1 MGTGTRSSFGL
12 PKNKN
17 LDFTL
22 YVQAYFSKN
31 VYKMDVQIVII
42 IEIIA
47 ELCVFFVF
55 KSNKCKESSFV
66 FLYIF
71 IKKI

>member
-1 MGTGTRSSFGL
+1 
-12 PKNKN
+12 
-17 LDFTL
+17 
-22 YVQAYFSKN
+22 
-31 VYKMDVQIVII
+31 MDVQIVII

-66 FLYIF
+66 FSLHIY
-71 IKKI
+71 KKKYKT

>member
-1 MGTGTRSSFGL
+1 
-12 PKNKN
+12 
-17 LDFTL
+17 
-22 YVQAYFSKN
+22 
-31 VYKMDVQIVII
+31 MDVQIVII